1 MQDGCR
7 MLAAGFWQLSVCM
20 ISCVALIVHMCDID
34 MHRQIYNMS
43 CGSSALN
50 CCMHRMDQI
59 LKSRSAGNML
69 LSTQETSCNMA
80 HEFVSEMSSTIV

>member
-1 MQDGCR
+1 MQDAGMQLGIC
-7 MLAAGFWQLSVCM
+7 ML
-20 ISCVALIVHMCDID
+20 SCVALIVHIYGVD
-34 MHRQIYNMS
+34 MPMQIYNMS
-43 CGSSALN
+43 CGSSSLD
-50 CCMHRMDQI
+50 CSMHQMDQI